1 MVVPVVQEAQA
12 GTLRRQALRA
22 VSVVLVV
29 PVVQRP
35 LAPVVLVVQAVTAAA
50 DPMVRTRQPAYL
62 RQLGPLV
69 AMQEAAVLAEA
80 ATTASVVLAVM
91 VVEPAQ
97 AVSVDPVSLS
107 ATSRAEPAAATVGSE
122 EPRVVEEQ

>member
-50 DPMVRTRQPAYL
+50 DPMERTRQPAYL

-69 AMQEAAVLAEA
+69 AMREAVVLAEA
-80 ATTASVVLAVM
+80 ATTASVVLAVT
-91 VVEPAQ
+91 VVEPAL